1 MMGGAAALET
11 LKDEKVQQ
19 CIAKAFGGDVPG
31 PLQPGPVAQEE
42 CALKAASGQSN
53 GSCSIVGH
61 NTELVLNRIFNQL
74 RDIVEHLAHQ
84 SADGKSMAEE
94 GELSLNELMDIID
107 IDNQDLD
114 QLWLQLTPAQVF
126 HEDLNYSNLEELI
139 NDPLFAQVNNLDE
152 N

>member
-1 MMGGAAALET
+1 
-11 LKDEKVQQ
+11 
-19 CIAKAFGGDVPG
+19 
-31 PLQPGPVAQEE
+31 
-42 CALKAASGQSN
+42 
-53 GSCSIVGH
+53 
-61 NTELVLNRIFNQL
+61 
-74 RDIVEHLAHQ
+74 
-84 SADGKSMAEE
+84 MAEE

>member
-1 MMGGAAALET
+1 MMGGTAALET
-11 LKDEKVQQ
+11 LKDEKVQK
-19 CIAKAFGGDVPG
+19 CIAKAFGGKVPE
-31 PLQPGPVAQEE
+31 PIQPGPVSQEE

-53 GSCSIVGH
+53 GSCFVVGQ

-74 RDIVEHLAHQ
+74 RDIVEHLANQ
-84 SADGKSMAEE
+84 SAGGKSMAEV
-94 GELSLNELMDIID
+94 GELSLNELMETID

-126 HEDLNYSNLEELI
+126 HEDLNYANLEELI